1 MQLLNLLQQVQAGEV
16 SPEDAQ
22 EMLKSL
28 PYEDLGFAK
37 LDHHRKV
44 RSGLMIH
51 NGVLIYPKR
60 GEDRD

>member
-28 PYEDLGFAK
+28 PYDGF
-37 LDHHRKV
+37 
-44 RSGLMIH
+44 
-51 NGVLIYPKR
+51 GVCKT
-60 GEDRD
+60 

>member
-37 LDHHRKV
+37 LDVFR
-44 RSGLMIH
+44 LQ
-51 NGVLIYPKR
+51 
-60 GEDRD
+60 